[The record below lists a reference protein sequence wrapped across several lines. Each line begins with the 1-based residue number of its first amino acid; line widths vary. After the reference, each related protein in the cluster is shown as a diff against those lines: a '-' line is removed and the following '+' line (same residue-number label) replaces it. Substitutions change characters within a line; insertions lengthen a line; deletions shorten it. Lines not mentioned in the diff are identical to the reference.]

1 MISSGGCTEISVT
14 SEKVSKDDPEE
25 NVCSF
30 FVSTGDGGRAV
41 GDQAVRAASISPSIE
56 GAK

>member
-1 MISSGGCTEISVT
+1 MEISVT

-30 FVSTGDGGRAV
+30 FVSTGDGRWGGIKLFGLLLSR
-41 GDQAVRAASISPSIE
+41 QALQEHNRD
-56 GAK
+56 